1 MNESDVKKLPD
12 NVKPLRYAIDLAP
25 DLEAFT
31 FDGSVSI
38 EIDVVEATES
48 ITLNAAELEI
58 ASAVVTLADGRSV
71 EASVE
76 TDEEEETAV
85 FSFSETLPAGRASL
99 ACDFTGVLND
109 QLRGFYRS
117 EYVDEDGEKRY
128 MATTQF
134 EATDARR
141 AFPCWDEPSLKATFE
156 VTLKA
161 PLELTTLSNM
171 PVAAE
176 SVEGPLKTVRFQ
188 ETPKMST
195 YLLAFVVG
203 DLASVDATGPNGTL
217 VRVFTTRGKEEQG
230 RFALE
235 NSVKLLHY
243 FNDYFGIPYPL
254 PKMDHVAVPDFAAGA
269 MENWGCIIYRE
280 TALLFEEGNSAA
292 VARQRIMQVVSHE
305 MAHMW
310 FGDLVTMEWWDDL
323 WLNESFASW
332 MGDKGVDVLF
342 PEWQMWTQFV
352 SQDTNAALSLDG
364 LESSHPI
371 EVPVKDPAEIREIF
385 DAISYSKGGSV
396 LRMLE
401 QYLGGDT
408 FRDGLRAYID
418 EHQYA
423 NARTEHLWKALEG
436 ASGEPVTRIMN
447 SWTQQMG
454 YPVVDVTTERSGD
467 GARVGLS
474 QRRFLYSHLLGGG
487 KDDASLWEAP
497 VVALTPGGDP
507 QASLLSAREGAID
520 VPAGDGWVK
529 VNAGQTG
536 FYRVSYADDNWERLC
551 GAVAAKAFP
560 APDRLGIQNDAY
572 ALMRAGIT
580 PATRFLDAAGAYAG
594 EDDATVWGDL
604 ASNLRGLETL
614 LADEPSLAA
623 YRRFAGG
630 LFERIADEVGW
641 EAGPGE
647 GHLES
652 LRRSTVLG
660 QRGYYGDAE
669 LADQARERFEHY
681 LHDESSLHPDLR
693 AVVFSLT
700 AQYGDRGVYDRLWE
714 LEKAATLSEE
724 KMRLLGALTR
734 FEDEGLLAETL
745 ERSLS
750 DEVRIQDA
758 VLVIVSLAGNLKG
771 RNLAWEF
778 IKANWG
784 ELDRRYGAG
793 GFAVGRLASVGGAFT
808 TIARRDDVRDFF
820 EANPAPS
827 AARAVRQTL
836 ERIELNARW
845 LELNRAEAA
854 AWLSGRG

>member
-1 MNESDVKKLPD
+1 MDESDVKKLPG
-12 NVKPLRYAIDLAP
+12 NVRPLRYAIDLAP

-38 EIDVVEATES
+38 EVEVVEATER
-48 ITLNAAELEI
+48 ITLNAAELDI

-71 EASVE
+71 EGAVE
-76 TDEEEETAV
+76 IDEDEETAV
-85 FSFSETLPAGRASL
+85 FSFGETLPAGRASL

-117 EYVDEDGEKRY
+117 EYVDEGGEKRY

-156 VTLKA
+156 VTLTA
-161 PLELTTLSNM
+161 PKDLTTLSNM
-171 PVAAE
+171 PVAKE
-176 SVEGPLKTVRFQ
+176 TVEGPLKTVRFQ
-188 ETPKMST
+188 ETPRMST

-203 DLASVDATGPNGTL
+203 DLASVDATGPGGTL

-280 TALLFEEGNSAA
+280 TALLFEEGQSAA
-292 VARQRIMQVVSHE
+292 VARQRIMQVVAHE

-310 FGDLVTMEWWDDL
+310 FGDLVTMAWWDDL

-342 PEWQMWTQFV
+342 PEWRMWTQFV

-401 QYLGGDT
+401 QYLGADT
-408 FRDGLRAYID
+408 FRDGLRAYIA

-423 NARTEHLWKALEG
+423 NARTEHLWQALEA

-487 KDDASLWEAP
+487 TDDPSVWETP
-497 VVALTPGGDP
+497 VLALTPDGGV
-507 QASLLSAREGAID
+507 QASLLSEREGAID
-520 VPAGDGWVK
+520 VPRGR
-529 VNAGQTG
+529 
-536 FYRVSYADDNWERLC
+536 RVD
-551 GAVAAKAFP
+551 
-560 APDRLGIQNDAY
+560 Q
-572 ALMRAGIT
+572 
-580 PATRFLDAAGAYAG
+580 
-594 EDDATVWGDL
+594 
-604 ASNLRGLETL
+604 
-614 LADEPSLAA
+614 
-623 YRRFAGG
+623 
-630 LFERIADEVGW
+630 
-641 EAGPGE
+641 
-647 GHLES
+647 
-652 LRRSTVLG
+652 G
-660 QRGYYGDAE
+660 QRGADGVLPGELWGGRVGAGVRGRGRQGDPAARPAGRAERRLRADAGGHRAGDAVPGHGRGVRRRGRRHGLGRSGE
-669 LADQARERFEHY
+669 QPARAGDAARR
-681 LHDESSLHPDLR
+681 R
-693 AVVFSLT
+693 AVAGGVPALCRRPVR
-700 AQYGDRGVYDRLWE
+700 ARRGRGRLGRGARRGASGV
-714 LEKAATLSEE
+714 AAPEH
-724 KMRLLGALTR
+724 
-734 FEDEGLLAETL
+734 
-745 ERSLS
+745 
-750 DEVRIQDA
+750 
-758 VLVIVSLAGNLKG
+758 
-771 RNLAWEF
+771 
-778 IKANWG
+778 
-784 ELDRRYGAG
+784 GAG
-793 GFAVGRLASVGGAFT
+793 SARVLRRRRAGR
-808 TIARRDDVRDFF
+808 
-820 EANPAPS
+820 
-827 AARAVRQTL
+827 
-836 ERIELNARW
+836 
-845 LELNRAEAA
+845 
-854 AWLSGRG
+854 